1 MQEKTDEGG
10 NPVTLPVHYPITG
23 NKSTSL
29 SPNISFLLEACG
41 SAVEDHSKSVF
52 ETFPPMLLTAK
63 IREIKAVMAS
73 INTNR
78 LDDFTAHALLP
89 CQIVVRISDWVIN
102 VT

>member
-1 MQEKTDEGG
+1 MRSSETCRRKLKGG
-10 NPVTLPVHYPITG
+10 NPVTLPVDYPITR

-63 IREIKAVMAS
+63 TREIKAVTAS

-78 LDDFTAHALLP
+78 RDDFTAHALLSL
-89 CQIVVRISDWVIN
+89 SDRCEKL
-102 VT
+102 